1 MLIYSRRLGIV
12 KIKNNIKYIQ
22 NMCRYNKH
30 CTAGCNKCQPLNQSN
45 KTARFID
52 KALTVHGERYDY
64 SKVNYIDVK
73 TKVCII
79 CPEHGEFWQSAGKH
93 LSRRQ
98 GCPECGRIKC
108 GIGKKKFHNRKRNW
122 NFEQPEDYKLIP
134 LTQGK
139 FAMVDNEDFDK
150 LKDIN
155 WKYSRGYG
163 HNNILGRIHRNI
175 IDVDDSKVVDHIDG
189 NPLNNQKSNLRVCT
203 QQENS
208 MNQKLGKNSLSKYKG
223 VTKLS
228 EHKYLARVWKNGVV
242 TRLGIFKCAEE
253 AAKAYDKK
261 ALELFGEFSN
271 LNFKNNE
278 Y

>member
-1 MLIYSRRLGIV
+1 MC
-12 KIKNNIKYIQ
+12 NI
-22 NMCRYNKH
+22 YNKPW
-30 CTAGCNKCQPLNQSN
+30 CGKCPQPTNPSN
-45 KTARFID
+45 NTVRFTD
-52 KALTVHGERYDY
+52 KALTIHGGKYDY
-64 SKVNYIDVK
+64 SKVNYINLK

-79 CPEHGEFWQSAGKH
+79 CPEHGEFWQTPDKH

-98 GCPECGRIKC
+98 GCPECGRIKS
-108 GIGKKKFHNRKRNW
+108 GISKKKFHNRERDW
-122 NFEQPEDYKLIP
+122 DFEQPEEYKLIP

-139 FAMVDNEDFDK
+139 FAKVDNEDFGR

-155 WKYSRGYG
+155 WKYSNGYG
-163 HNNILGRIHRNI
+163 HHNILGRMHRNI

-189 NPLNNQKSNLRVCT
+189 DTLNNRKSNLRVCT
-203 QQENS
+203 QQENIY
-208 MNQKLGKNSLSKYKG
+208 NQRLRKNNLLKYKG

-228 EHKYLARVWKNGVV
+228 EHKYLARIWKRGVV

-253 AAKAYDKK
+253 AAEAYDKK
-261 ALELFGEFSN
+261 ALELFGEFSH